1 MYHNNEATER
11 YSNSR
16 LLQPPPPAYQLK
28 IVRRLGN
35 GEILSRTCKFPTLA
49 GLHRQQGKI
58 MSRAEELGQAV
69 ATTAIVNGQ
78 ARLPR
83 ISSHYLA
90 VWEGSVA

>member
-11 YSNSR
+11 YSR
-16 LLQPPPPAYQLK
+16 LLQQQPPPPAYQLK
-28 IVRRLGN
+28 IVRRLDN
-35 GEILSRTCKFPTLA
+35 GEILSKTCKFPTLA
-49 GLHRQQGKI
+49 GLHVEQGKI
-58 MSRAEELGQAV
+58 MGRAEELGQAA

-78 ARLPR
+78 ARQPR